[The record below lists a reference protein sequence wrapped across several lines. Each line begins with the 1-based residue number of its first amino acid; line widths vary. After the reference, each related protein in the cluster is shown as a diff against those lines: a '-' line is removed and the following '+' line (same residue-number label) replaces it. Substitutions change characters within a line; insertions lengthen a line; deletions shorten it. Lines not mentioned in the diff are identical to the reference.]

1 VALEWLDPPY
11 AAGHW
16 VPEMIALAGGRSV
29 AGEAGRDS
37 RTVSW
42 TDLRTAQPEVIV
54 AMPCGLYVDE
64 AAEQAL
70 ARSEQ
75 LESLGAERV
84 YAVDAASSFSRPGPR
99 LVEGTELLA
108 HLLHP
113 DLAPAPDGL
122 GCREL
127 TLDVRRAGARGST

>member
-1 VALEWLDPPY
+1 
-11 AAGHW
+11 
-16 VPEMIALAGGRSV
+16 
-29 AGEAGRDS
+29 
-37 RTVSW
+37 
-42 TDLRTAQPEVIV
+42 
-54 AMPCGLYVDE
+54 MPCGLYADE

-70 ARSEQ
+70 ARRER

-113 DLAPAPDGL
+113 DRVPAPGGL
-122 GCREL
+122 GWREL
-127 TLDVRRAGARGST
+127 TPQARAGASGYLGGAGGGQRAGEADGADRDHPQHLEQRPGERRGARRR